1 MKRRST
7 QGLTLIELLVAIA
20 LGLIVLLAATNLLI
34 SSSRSATDVQGRNEL
49 LEESQIAQNYMAAQ
63 IREAVFVFPVGTTI
77 TLGATGY
84 TFRNPVSNNGTWT
97 VGQANAPIVAFVR
110 PPQLLPNPSGPLS
123 EQCTGTASGDTRR
136 CYQFIAYYPVLRN
149 VWTGTGGATSLN
161 NPGEDDSNGNRWVL
175 VEYRSNYV
183 PVNLAAPSSPS
194 LSQLA
199 VSSYGRTGGSGRLLL
214 DYVQPESP
222 PLALPDTPPL
232 FQVTTPAAGTP
243 EAPGNTSVTI
253 NLAVSRQVGG
263 RAVTVPGRNA
273 GTTGPQSVTPLV
285 VTPRNVGNLVP

>member
-1 MKRRST
+1 MKRHST

-20 LGLIVLLAATNLLI
+20 LGLLVLLAATNLLI
-34 SSSRSATDVQGRNEL
+34 SSSRSATDLQGRSEL

-63 IREAVFVFPVGTTI
+63 IREAVYVFPAGTTI

-97 VGQANAPIVAFVR
+97 VGQPNAPLVAFVR

-136 CYQFIAYYPVLRN
+136 CYQFIAYYPVLRS

-183 PVNLAAPSSPS
+183 PASLAAPSSPS
-194 LSQLA
+194 LAQLA
-199 VSSYGRTGGSGRLLL
+199 VSSYSRTGGSGRLLL
-214 DYVQPESP
+214 DYVQPK
-222 PLALPDTPPL
+222 PLALPSTPTL
-232 FQVTTPAAGTP
+232 FEVTTPPAGTLQ
-243 EAPGNTSVTI
+243 APGNTSVTI
-253 NLAVSRQVGG
+253 NLAVSRQTRGQ
-263 RAVTVPGRNA
+263 AVTVPARNA
-273 GTTGPQSVTPLV
+273 TTTGPQSVTPLV
-285 VTPRNVGNLVP
+285 VTPRNVGNLSP